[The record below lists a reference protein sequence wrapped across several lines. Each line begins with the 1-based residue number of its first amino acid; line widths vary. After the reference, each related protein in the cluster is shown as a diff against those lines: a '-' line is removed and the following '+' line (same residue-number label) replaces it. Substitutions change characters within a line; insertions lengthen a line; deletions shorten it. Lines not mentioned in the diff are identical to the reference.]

1 LIPVKDLYR
10 IFWSFERGRI
20 FAQGEHVVDDLSLR
34 KLILTKL
41 ECLPLIIPADIGVAV
56 HQGVVILT
64 GHVTDASHKAII
76 EFAVLNL
83 PDVKALAQ
91 KIHVFADV
99 EFLETDEEIAGRLI
113 RMIEWNISKL
123 EKDVR
128 VRVEDRWVTL
138 TGHVGCHEDSEQ
150 AGQFAK
156 IVKGCAGFTNH
167 LVVAAAEKESPL
179 QCVA

>member
-1 LIPVKDLYR
+1 MLK
-10 IFWSFERGRI
+10 
-20 FAQGEHVVDDLSLR
+20 H
-34 KLILTKL
+34 T
-41 ECLPLIIPADIGVAV
+41 
-56 HQGVVILT
+56 
-64 GHVTDASHKAII
+64 
-76 EFAVLNL
+76 
-83 PDVKALAQ
+83 Q

-113 RMIEWNISKL
+113 GMIEWNISK

-128 VRVEDRWVTL
+128 VRVEDRWVPL

-167 LVVAAAEKESPL
+167 LVVAVTEKESPL